1 MCKILEGRNLSSFKF
16 KVTLKFTLKFFFRMA
31 FQSEIDSNK
40 LLSLTNARNI
50 KEVRIENKK
59 HLISNHIAT
68 YLRMEENLSK
78 FLSILL

>member
-1 MCKILEGRNLSSFKF
+1 
-16 KVTLKFTLKFFFRMA
+16 MA